1 MRTREQIKEE
11 MAKIKGGD
19 WDEYYDKLTPE
30 EIKLYRE
37 IFKEL
42 QKKERR

>member
-11 MAKIKGGD
+11 IMEVKAGD
-19 WDEYYDKLTPE
+19 WDEYYNNLTPE
-30 EIKLYRE
+30 ELILYRE

>member
-11 MAKIKGGD
+11 IMEVKAGD
-19 WDEYYDKLTPE
+19 WDEYYNNLTPE
-30 EIKLYRE
+30 ELKLYRE
-37 IFKEL
+37 IFEEL

>member
-11 MAKIKGGD
+11 IMEVKAGD
-19 WDEYYDKLTPE
+19 WDEYYNNLTPE
-30 EIKLYRE
+30 ELKLYRE

>member
-11 MAKIKGGD
+11 MEKIKGGD
-19 WDEYYDKLTPE
+19 WDEYYDKLKPE

>member
-11 MAKIKGGD
+11 IMGVKAGD
-19 WDEYYDKLTPE
+19 WDEYYNNLTPE
-30 EIKLYRE
+30 ELKLYRE

-42 QKKERR
+42 QEKERR